1 MLKTMMSSL
10 DSVDEAWKELC
21 FSGHLLLPPTVLPS
35 RKWLRVFER
44 WSFASIVAFEDK
56 ENEKYGKVKEE
67 GYWES
72 AFTSL
77 VKKLVI
83 CDLNGGALKDIH
95 DSASYFLDRPYDLK
109 NVNLKAVQSDIFR
122 FPTKLLHP
130 SSLYPLSIA
139 ASDELRDPRFKFDS
153 MRRGIDVSA
162 QVTLISRGKTF
173 KPEWLYINM
182 SSYDFWDD
190 DVVEVIKEKYNTLN
204 LGGWLFKIREHD
216 TINQKFQSIIEA
228 A

>member
-1 MLKTMMSSL
+1 MSSF
-10 DSVDEAWKELC
+10 DFVDEAWKDLC

-56 ENEKYGKVKEE
+56 ENEKYGKVEEE

-77 VKKLVI
+77 VEKLMI
-83 CDLNGGALKDIH
+83 CDLNGGASKENH
-95 DSASYFLDRPYDLK
+95 DYASFFFDRPYDLK
-109 NVNLKAVQSDIFR
+109 NVNLKAAQSDVER
-122 FPTKLLHP
+122 FPNKLLSP
-130 SSLYPLSIA
+130 SSLYLNAP
-139 ASDELRDPRFKFDS
+139 DKNPRFKFDDK
-153 MRRGIDVSA
+153 GKIKDGTA
-162 QVTLISRGKTF
+162 QVTLISRGKIF

-190 DVVEVIKEKYNTLN
+190 IVEIIRKKYNSCN
-204 LGGWLFKIREHD
+204 LGGWLFKIGDHD
-216 TINQKFQSIIEA
+216 IIDNKFKSIIEA
-228 A
+228 V

>member
-56 ENEKYGKVKEE
+56 ENKKYGKVEE
-67 GYWES
+67 ESYWES

-77 VKKLVI
+77 VEKLVI
-83 CDLNGGALKDIH
+83 CDLNGGTLKDRH

-109 NVNLKAVQSDIFR
+109 SMNLKASSPDFSR

-130 SSLYPLSIA
+130 SSLYHLTIA
-139 ASDELRDPRFKFDS
+139 ASDEPRDPRFKFDNKG
-153 MRRGIDVSA
+153 RRIDVSA
-162 QVTLISRGKTF
+162 QVTLISRGNTF

-190 DVVEVIKEKYNTLN
+190 VVEVIREKYNSCN
-204 LGGWLFKIREHD
+204 LGGWLFKIGEHD
-216 TINQKFQSIIEA
+216 TIDQKFQSIIEA